1 MMILVRVRTNPRSE
15 DAVVMMLR
23 VVIFDFLYSL
33 ILALVGLAAK
43 ETNKRQSSNTQYS
56 QIP

>member
-43 ETNKRQSSNTQYS
+43 ETIKRQSSNTQYS

>member
-1 MMILVRVRTNPRSE
+1 MILVRVRTNPRSE